1 MDVTL
6 HLQSALEGAL
16 SLANSFGPELA
27 FGRSL
32 KSQTGETA
40 RTMTAE
46 ALLLAI
52 KTPPELTGAEV
63 EFMGLMGARLWTV
76 LADAASG
83 NAGSAAAAVNQML
96 LEQDVRPYLMEHAHG
111 PWHLHFSTPN
121 ASPAQQW
128 TGDFA
133 VAIAM
138 LLGSAEA
145 ENLKLCG
152 AIRCD
157 RLFIDVTRN
166 HSRRFCSTSCQ
177 TRAKVA
183 AHRQRKQTQDG
194 HSQIQA

>member
-1 MDVTL
+1 MTL

-16 SLANSFGPELA
+16 SLANSFGPEHS

-32 KSQTGETA
+32 KPRTGEDA
-40 RTMTAE
+40 RALVAE

-52 KTPPELTGAEV
+52 RTPPDLTGAEV
-63 EFMGLMGARLWTV
+63 EFMGIMGATLWAA
-76 LADAASG
+76 LADTVSG
-83 NAGSAAAAVNQML
+83 NTGSAAAAVNQML

-111 PWHLHFSTPN
+111 PWHLHFSTSD
-121 ASPAQQW
+121 ASPAEQW
-128 TGDFA
+128 TGDFT

-145 ENLKLCG
+145 ENLKSCG

-166 HSRRFCSTSCQ
+166 HSRRFCSTACQ

-183 AHRQRKQTQDG
+183 AHRQRKQAQDG
-194 HSQIQA
+194 HSPIPA